1 MSILAYIFL
10 GFLSL
15 TAIFITVAIIV
26 ENNFSEDHPVMKWW
40 RKHVIGIAP
49 DDWDI

>member
-1 MSILAYIFL
+1 MIILAYIFL
-10 GFLSL
+10 GLL
-15 TAIFITVAIIV
+15 TFSVLFITVAVIV
-26 ENNFSEDHPVMKWW
+26 EKNFSEDHPVMKWW

>member
-10 GFLSL
+10 GLLSFS
-15 TAIFITVAIIV
+15 AIFIAVAVIV
-26 ENNFSEDHPVMKWW
+26 EKNFSEDHPVMKWW